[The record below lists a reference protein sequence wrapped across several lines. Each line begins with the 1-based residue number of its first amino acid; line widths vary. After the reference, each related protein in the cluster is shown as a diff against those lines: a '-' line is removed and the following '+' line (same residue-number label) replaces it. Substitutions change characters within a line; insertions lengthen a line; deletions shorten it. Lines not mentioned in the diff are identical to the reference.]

1 MGKKVKI
8 EIKEDLAYLKKLRKN
23 ENNHRLKTRIQSLIL
38 TKENKFPRRLDLAV
52 HLGIGI
58 ASLDRWTRVYKKS
71 GMKSMLTISNGG
83 VRRNSVPEEVH
94 EGLAKK
100 VDDSKNPFLGYWDAT
115 MWVKKN
121 YGLEIKYNTLRTY
134 LIRHFKTKLKE
145 PRKSHYKKDEQA
157 IEAFKKTTQPT
168 N

>member
-1 MGKKVKI
+1 MPRQVEI
-8 EIKEDLAYLKKLRKN
+8 EIKEEIDYLKKCRKQ

-38 TKENKFPRRLDLAV
+38 TKEKKFTRRIDLAN

-58 ASLDRWTRVYKKS
+58 ASLDRWTRVYKES
-71 GMKSMLTISNGG
+71 GLSSMLTISNGG
-83 VRRNSVPEEVH
+83 IRRNSVPKEVH

-100 VDDSKNPFLGYWDAT
+100 VYDSNNPFLGYWDAAL
-115 MWVKKN
+115 WVTEN
-121 YGLEIKYNTLRTY
+121 YGIEIKYTTLRSY

-157 IEAFKKTTQPT
+157 IEAFKKTT
-168 N
+168 